1 MTPWDE
7 DLTLKMLMTVAT
19 FTMTRQQQQVI
30 DVGND
35 DGGLDIST
43 TIGAAVVM
51 DGDVIIV

>member
-7 DLTLKMLMTVAT
+7 DLTLKMLMMVAT
-19 FTMTRQQQQVI
+19 LTMTRQQQQVI
-30 DVGND
+30 DVSHD
-35 DGGLDIST
+35 DGGLNIST